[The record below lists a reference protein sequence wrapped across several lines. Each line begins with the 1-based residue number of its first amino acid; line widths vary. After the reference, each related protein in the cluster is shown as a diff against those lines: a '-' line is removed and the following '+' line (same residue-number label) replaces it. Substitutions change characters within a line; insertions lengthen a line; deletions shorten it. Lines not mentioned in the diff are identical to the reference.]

1 MNLTCDK
8 CDKLFTRLI
17 DLTRHKARKNPC
29 YKHLKCLMCE
39 KKFTQIGHLNSHIN
53 RKYPCEDKRYLLD
66 IELKIKKEELAIEK
80 EKSRKEIIIEKEKTK
95 QATLNKGKTVTIQ
108 NIFGDQ
114 ITYINNVDELEL
126 IKPPSQWYAEKLIK
140 TGDVSETLSR
150 MIKYQINNDDYP
162 KNKVFKKHEGE
173 VYAKLNDEVVA
184 FNKSRFAL
192 IELIQKSCKGI
203 DDTFGPLT
211 EDEMYLEGLS
221 QRNDHIHEEGIN
233 TIKKVDKYVGNTRNN
248 KHIEHAVKLNI

>member
-8 CDKLFTRLI
+8 CGKIFTRLI
-17 DLTRHKARKNPC
+17 DLTRHRARKNPC
-29 YKHLKCLMCE
+29 NRDLKCLRCE

-53 RKYPCEDKRYLLD
+53 RKYPCEDKN
-66 IELKIKKEELAIEK
+66 IELKLKLELKDKEIIIKKEELAIEK
-80 EKSRKEIIIEKEKTK
+80 EKTK
-95 QATLNKGKTVTIQ
+95 QASLNKGKTINIQ

-126 IKPPSQWYAEKLIK
+126 VKPPSQWYAEKLIK

-173 VYAKLNDEVVA
+173 IYAKLNDKVVA